1 MTNAANCDMLHLII
15 GKVATFGAEMI
26 VNALL
31 LVGIIIV
38 VLVALLVEEPLPVGR
53 GLD

>member
-1 MTNAANCDMLHLII
+1 MTNAANCDMLGSIK
-15 GKVATFGAEMI
+15 KVAALGTEMI

-31 LVGIIIV
+31 LIGLIIV